1 MTRKSDPVRDA
12 RLRKGLQHAAN
23 GSRDTADEL
32 AASMGGCDD
41 PMHPWH
47 EPGQFLDWQD
57 FVDRVARPVVESED
71 APSPEEA
78 EAVMQAALRARGLDV
93 VLVDAAVSG
102 DTTAGGRA
110 RLDWALADGADA
122 AFVALGGNDGLRGLS
137 PAEMEANL
145 TAILDALAARGY
157 RPHTPT
163 AIMVC
168 GCAALAGQLPG
179 MTAFAT
185 WPPLAIQR
193 DLWAAGG
200 IGAARQAVMERVA
213 LPRAALLGR
222 LHDRAAGAAF
232 VAADGPV
239 AMIHAIEVA
248 PAFRRQ
254 GMAGWLLG
262 AAADW
267 ALSVGADRLALAVGR
282 ANTAARAAYDKL
294 GFAEVGAYDYW
305 SG

>member
-1 MTRKSDPVRDA
+1 MISPAFDA
-12 RLRKGLQHAAN
+12 AWQATWPAADYADHGGLRVGRGLGGGGRVSAARVVGDWDEADIAAAEATHAGWGQPALFAVED
-23 GSRDTADEL
+23 GDGAL
-32 AASMGGCDD
+32 AA
-41 PMHPWH
+41 
-47 EPGQFLDWQD
+47 
-57 FVDRVARPVVESED
+57 
-71 APSPEEA
+71 
-78 EAVMQAALRARGLDV
+78 
-93 VLVDAAVSG
+93 
-102 DTTAGGRA
+102 
-110 RLDWALADGADA
+110 
-122 AFVALGGNDGLRGLS
+122 
-137 PAEMEANL
+137 
-145 TAILDALAARGY
+145 ALAARGY
-157 RPHTPT
+157 RAANPT
-163 AIMVC
+163 LILSAPLGPLTDRAIPPVT
-168 GCAALAGQLPG
+168 ALES
-179 MTAFAT
+179 

>member
-1 MTRKSDPVRDA
+1 MTPDPDIAPDLARAFETTWPAAETRDSGA
-12 RLRKGLQHAAN
+12 LRTGRGLGAGGRVGSSRALGPGWRAA
-23 GSRDTADEL
+23 DI
-32 AASMGGCDD
+32 AA
-41 PMHPWH
+41 
-47 EPGQFLDWQD
+47 
-57 FVDRVARPVVESED
+57 
-71 APSPEEA
+71 A
-78 EAVMQAALRARGLDV
+78 EAVHRGWVQAPLFR
-93 VLVDAAVSG
+93 
-102 DTTAGGRA
+102 
-110 RLDWALADGADA
+110 
-122 AFVALGGNDGLRGLS
+122 VALGDTALR
-137 PAEMEANL
+137 
-145 TAILDALAARGY
+145 DALAARGY

-168 GCAALAGQLPG
+168 GCAALAGRLPG